1 MALVI
6 ESGSRTIMKMTTP
19 PTGWTKDTTYDNYAL
34 RVTTGSVIN
43 RTTGES
49 FSTVFKN
56 YNSIGVPAPGLSYS
70 AVDATVIDNAAMTTH
85 NHTTITHP
93 TALVTRRP
101 GAGVTS
107 GAKTPAGAPVTFS
120 NNPGGGGSH
129 THPIGTVAVTG
140 SINQSGVN
148 SEINLNIKYV
158 DTIIAVRS

>member
-1 MALVI
+1 
-6 ESGSRTIMKMTTP
+6 MKMTTP

-70 AVDATVIDNAAMTTH
+70 AVNATVIDDAAMTTH

-93 TALVTRRP
+93 SALLTRRG
-101 GAGVTS
+101 GAGNTNV
-107 GAKTPAGAPVTFS
+107 ARTPAGAPVTFS

>member
-1 MALVI
+1 
-6 ESGSRTIMKMTTP
+6 MTTP

-70 AVDATVIDNAAMTTH
+70 AVNATVIDDAAMTTH

-93 TALVTRRP
+93 SALLTRRG
-101 GAGVTS
+101 GAGNTNV
-107 GAKTPAGAPVTFS
+107 ARTPAGAPVTFS